1 MIIETWVAVMFVI
14 SFIVFGLAGIAGWII
29 ADQRIENVTKEN
41 KALLKEN
48 TQLKGKLAFIRMRIE
63 MEKKDV

>member
-1 MIIETWVAVMFVI
+1 MIIETWVAVMFVLMFVVF
-14 SFIVFGLAGIAGWII
+14 SFVALAGWNI
-29 ADQRIENVTKEN
+29 ADKRNENLIKEN
-41 KALLKEN
+41 KDLLKEN